1 MMDIRLIRLKRL
13 EDLIHVL
20 NVVQVPIVHHLA
32 LDSRHIYFI
41 PFFLSTDSSI
51 IYFYENERRL
61 EGKFLLFNNFTG
73 EVDITDK
80 WTSDT
85 RFTIIPIIDVEYQ
98 NVFPEKQL
106 LSELRNQHAKEKRE
120 KEKKSIIKEEQS
132 Q

>member
-1 MMDIRLIRLKRL
+1 MDIRLIRLKRL

>member
-1 MMDIRLIRLKRL
+1 MDIRLIRLKRL

-120 KEKKSIIKEEQS
+120 NEKKPVIKEEQS
-132 Q
+132 H

>member
-1 MMDIRLIRLKRL
+1 MDIRLIRLKRL
-13 EDLIHVL
+13 EDLVHVL

-120 KEKKSIIKEEQS
+120 KEKKPIIKEEQS

>member
-120 KEKKSIIKEEQS
+120 KEKKPIIKEEQS

>member
-1 MMDIRLIRLKRL
+1 MDIRLIRLKRL

-120 KEKKSIIKEEQS
+120 KEKKPIIKEEQS

>member
-1 MMDIRLIRLKRL
+1 MDIRLIRLKRL

-106 LSELRNQHAKEKRE
+106 LSELRNQHVKEKRE
-120 KEKKSIIKEEQS
+120 KEKKPIIKEEQS

>member
-1 MMDIRLIRLKRL
+1 MIRLKRL

-120 KEKKSIIKEEQS
+120 KEKKPIVKEEQS

>member
-1 MMDIRLIRLKRL
+1 MDIRLIRLKRL

-20 NVVQVPIVHHLA
+20 NVVQVPIVHHLT

-80 WTSDT
+80 WISDT

-120 KEKKSIIKEEQS
+120 KEKKSIVKEEQS

>member
-1 MMDIRLIRLKRL
+1 MDIRLIRLKRL

-41 PFFLSTDSSI
+41 PFFFSTDSSI

-120 KEKKSIIKEEQS
+120 KEKKPIIKEEQS

>member
-1 MMDIRLIRLKRL
+1 MDIRLIRLKRL

-120 KEKKSIIKEEQS
+120 KEKKPIVKEEQS

>member
-1 MMDIRLIRLKRL
+1 MRLKRL

-20 NVVQVPIVHHLA
+20 NVVQVPVVHHLS
-32 LDSRHIYFI
+32 LDSRHIYFV
-41 PFFLSTDSSI
+41 PFILSSDSSI

-80 WTSDT
+80 WVSDT
-85 RFTIIPIIDVEYQ
+85 RFTIIPIIDVEWQ

-106 LSELRNQHAKEKRE
+106 LSELRNQRPRDKRG
-120 KEKKSIIKEEQS
+120 KEKKVVLEES
-132 Q
+132 A

>member
-1 MMDIRLIRLKRL
+1 MDIRMIRLKRL

-120 KEKKSIIKEEQS
+120 KEKKPIVKEEQS

>member
-120 KEKKSIIKEEQS
+120 KEKKPIVKEEQS

>member
-1 MMDIRLIRLKRL
+1 MDIRLIRLKRL

-120 KEKKSIIKEEQS
+120 KEKKPVIKEEQS

>member
-1 MMDIRLIRLKRL
+1 MDIRLIRLKRL
-13 EDLIHVL
+13 EDLVHVL

-120 KEKKSIIKEEQS
+120 KEKKPIIKEE
-132 Q
+132 

>member
-1 MMDIRLIRLKRL
+1 MDIRLIRLKRL

-80 WTSDT
+80 WISDT

-120 KEKKSIIKEEQS
+120 KEKKSIVKEEQS

>member
-1 MMDIRLIRLKRL
+1 MDIRLIRLKRL

-80 WTSDT
+80 WISDT

-120 KEKKSIIKEEQS
+120 KEKKPIVKEEQS